1 MKDLTKKQTLFII
14 ALMENNTIA
23 EAHNKAGISQTT
35 AYNYLK
41 NPKVKKAIRDMR
53 ADIMSGVTNKLMN
66 SGTQAVDAL
75 IGVLN
80 DRNAPHTAIV
90 SASRAILEYLTR
102 TYDMSEIVE
111 RLNKLEGRIDVE

>member
-1 MKDLTKKQTLFII
+1 MKGLSKKQSLFII
-14 ALMENNTIA
+14 ALMETHTIA

-41 NPKVKKAIRDMR
+41 NPKVKKAIKDMR

-75 IGVLN
+75 MGVIK
-80 DRNAPHTAIV
+80 DKSAPHTAVV
-90 SASRAILEYLTR
+90 SASRTILEYLTR
-102 TYDMSEIVE
+102 TYDMSEIMGRLE
-111 RLNKLEGRIDVE
+111 RLEEQLNDE